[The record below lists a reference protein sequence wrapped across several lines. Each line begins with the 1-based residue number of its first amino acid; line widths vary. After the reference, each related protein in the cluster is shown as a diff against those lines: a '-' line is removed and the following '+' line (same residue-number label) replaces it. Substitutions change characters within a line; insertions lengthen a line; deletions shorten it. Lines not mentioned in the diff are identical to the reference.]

1 MYNSET
7 WLNITRKPMND
18 QIQWILFAIPSILIA
33 STVHEYA
40 HAWTA
45 YKLGDVTAKMNG
57 RLTLNPLAHI
67 DPIGALM
74 MIIARFGWSKPVPI
88 NEYNFKNPVVGTA
101 ISSFAGP
108 ASNLVLAFVA
118 SLVLRLIPYS
128 GEISSMTA
136 QSTYILTLFVTFI
149 IVNLSLAL
157 FNLIPVPPL
166 DGHKIVRAF
175 LPKKIRYYWESLER
189 YGMWI
194 LVALFLPFS
203 PLYFLT
209 SSVLSSSMGT
219 LLRLLL
225 GS

>member
-1 MYNSET
+1 
-7 WLNITRKPMND
+7 MND